1 MPKRKSVYFNKS
13 SGGKG
18 KYRTGEYY
26 SIKNKAGFIY
36 RSAYEYA
43 FFEKLEAHQD
53 VVQFISEPFFIPY
66 RDSKGKSRSYKPD
79 LIILYK
85 DGSIDIVE
93 IKPKTMLANPDVQCK
108 AAGCRAF
115 IKIQK
120 MKATYKFVTE
130 EDIFINNQEY
140 LDLLARI

>member
-1 MPKRKSVYFNKS
+1 MARVSIEQVNTTRSRTKLDLFIDQHMSMPFLRSWKL
-13 SGGKG
+13 
-18 KYRTGEYY
+18 
-26 SIKNKAGFIY
+26 IKTWF
-36 RSAYEYA
+36 S
-43 FFEKLEAHQD
+43 
-53 VVQFISEPFFIPY
+53 
-66 RDSKGKSRSYKPD
+66 
-79 LIILYK
+79 LYLNHFLFLTEIAK
-85 DGSIDIVE
+85 ERDIVE

-115 IKIQK
+115 IKVQK